1 MNAQQL
7 MERLFA
13 LAGQRIEDT
22 VDTCKAGDPAKE
34 VQKVALCCIASP
46 SILRQAHAW
55 GADLLITHEPTYHDN
70 FDRLHA
76 CLLYTSR
83 RRCPAPGRRRSGPP

>member
-34 VQKVALCCIASP
+34 VQKVGS
-46 SILRQAHAW
+46 
-55 GADLLITHEPTYHDN
+55 
-70 FDRLHA
+70 
-76 CLLYTSR
+76 
-83 RRCPAPGRRRSGPP
+83 